1 MAVSKFNERA
11 AIQPALLTFLRII
24 AGIILIYKSFNFIR
38 DAAIAKTKIEQT
50 GIGFF
55 SQNSELLAL
64 VITYLG
70 LLCGIFLTIGLFTR
84 AAAIVQIPILL
95 VAVFLVN
102 YKTIGT
108 NLFEFILSM
117 VMLLLLILFAIKG
130 SGPYSADVY
139 FRKAEPGELPTIK
152 HV

>member
-11 AIQPALLTFLRII
+11 AIQPGLLTFLRII
-24 AGIILIYKSFNFIR
+24 AGIVLIYKSFVFIR
-38 DAAIAKTKIEQT
+38 DTAIAKTKIEQT

-55 SQNSELLAL
+55 SENSEILAL

-70 LLCGIFLTIGLFTR
+70 LLCGIFITIGLFTR
-84 AAAIVQIPILL
+84 AASMVQIPILL

-108 NLFEFILSM
+108 NVFEFILSM
-117 VMLLLLILFAIKG
+117 VMLLLLVLFAVKG

-139 FRKAEPGELPTIK
+139 FRKAEPGEGRAVGHI
-152 HV
+152 

>member
-24 AGIILIYKSFNFIR
+24 AGVILIYKSFVFIR

-55 SQNSELLAL
+55 SENSELLAL

-70 LLCGIFLTIGLFTR
+70 LLCGLFITIGLFTR
-84 AAAIVQIPILL
+84 LAAIVQIPILL

-108 NLFEFILSM
+108 NVFEFVLSM

-130 SGPYSADVY
+130 SGYYSADVY
-139 FRKAEPGELPTIK
+139 LRKAEPGEVGRIR